1 MKSDRPPPKNRNFSG
16 TNPRNNNSN
25 NQRHRNPLQ
34 IFIFTLLFLAIGLLC
49 SAIYLSRQLDLKHHA
64 LSSNVHK
71 NNGDDGRPGAASVHS
86 NNNAVEK
93 KKGLVIKEIPADK
106 LPKGNVNEYHKKVQ
120 STANNQASKSASAT
134 ILQLPNA
141 YTSKTITDFSN
152 FKQYP
157 HDRLYCMIP
166 FIWNYPIYTAIM
178 STWGQ
183 RCDTIHFLTDAMV
196 GGQLNGDHISF
207 DTNGDSNSEQ
217 QETTKPYW
225 EYPPNTF
232 PSNVKFINMTRNWEC
247 PPTFNRKT
255 GRTEQKVC
263 RHIWEKMWRSW
274 VYVDEHHS
282 NDAEWFCKV
291 DYDTFFFPDNFKYYV
306 RDVKDWDPVGDYH
319 YFGHVIEH
327 RKRKDAPM
335 VVGASACWS
344 QKTLKDIAQV
354 YRNMP
359 KGSTKGER
367 GKCEDRAHAT
377 EEVTTSQCLREHL
390 NIEPEAARDD
400 QMREYITID
409 KYPLVLT
416 WNRTEQGE
424 WWYWKGK
431 PKDAGQMEDTI
442 ARRPIGIHKYKKPEE
457 ILTLWEE
464 FYGPSGNEALEMVG
478 RGRHGVVAKRFV
490 EQVRKA
496 MGIDP

>member
-1 MKSDRPPPKNRNFSG
+1 
-16 TNPRNNNSN
+16 
-25 NQRHRNPLQ
+25 
-34 IFIFTLLFLAIGLLC
+34 
-49 SAIYLSRQLDLKHHA
+49 
-64 LSSNVHK
+64 
-71 NNGDDGRPGAASVHS
+71 
-86 NNNAVEK
+86 
-93 KKGLVIKEIPADK
+93 
-106 LPKGNVNEYHKKVQ
+106 
-120 STANNQASKSASAT
+120 
-134 ILQLPNA
+134 
-141 YTSKTITDFSN
+141 
-152 FKQYP
+152 
-157 HDRLYCMIP
+157 MIP
-166 FIWNYPIYTAIM
+166 FIWNYPIYNAIM

-207 DTNGDSNSEQ
+207 DTNGDGSQ
-217 QETTKPYW
+217 QQTTKPYW

-247 PPTFNRKT
+247 PPTINRRT

-274 VYVDEHHS
+274 VYVEEHHLT
-282 NDAEWFCKV
+282 DAEWFCKV

-306 RDVKDWDPVGDYH
+306 RDVKDWDPIKDYH
-319 YFGHVIEH
+319 YFGHVISH

-354 YRNMP
+354 YRDMP

-377 EEVTTSQCLREHL
+377 EEVTTSQCLRDHL
-390 NIEPEAARDD
+390 HIEPEAARDD

-464 FYGPSGNEALEMVG
+464 FYGPSSGNEALEKVG
-478 RGRHGVVAKRFV
+478 RGRHGAVAKRFV
-490 EQVRKA
+490 EKVRKA

>member
-1 MKSDRPPPKNRNFSG
+1 MASRSAIPTNRNFSG
-16 TNPRNNNSN
+16 TKPRNS
-25 NQRHRNPLQ
+25 NQRNHNPIQ

-49 SAIYLSRQLDLKHHA
+49 SAIYLSRQLDLKNLA
-64 LSSNVHK
+64 LSSNNVQNDGRLGAAAIDTNSAVTTDRK
-71 NNGDDGRPGAASVHS
+71 RGMNGD
-86 NNNAVEK
+86 N
-93 KKGLVIKEIPADK
+93 
-106 LPKGNVNEYHKKVQ
+106 HKKVQ
-120 STANNQASKSASAT
+120 SNAAADTQKIPNNQLLVPHLIST
-134 ILQLPNA
+134 
-141 YTSKTITDFSN
+141 TTTDFSN
-152 FKQYP
+152 VKEYP
-157 HDRLYCMIP
+157 NDRLYCMVP
-166 FIWNYPIYTAIM
+166 FIWNPQIYTAIM

-207 DTNGDSNSEQ
+207 DDKFSSSSSTADDSSS
-217 QETTKPYW
+217 TGTKPYW

-232 PSNVKFINMTRNWEC
+232 PSNVKFINMTRSWENC
-247 PPTFNRKT
+247 DPTTDRQ
-255 GRTEQKVC
+255 GRIQKKVC

-274 VYVDEHHS
+274 VYVDEHHKT
-282 NDAEWFCKV
+282 DAEWFCKV
-291 DYDTFFFPDNFKYYV
+291 DYDTFFFPDNLKYYV
-306 RDVKDWDPVGDYH
+306 RDVKQWDPLTEHH
-319 YFGHVIEH
+319 YFGHVIQH
-327 RKRKDAPM
+327 RSRRDRPM

-344 QKTLKDIAQV
+344 RKTLGEIAQV
-354 YRNMP
+354 YRTMP
-359 KGSTKGER
+359 KGSVKGER

-400 QMREYITID
+400 QLREYITID

-431 PKDAGQMEDTI
+431 PEGAGQMENTI

-464 FYGPSGNEALEMVG
+464 FYGPSGNDALERVE
-478 RGRHGVVAKRFV
+478 RQKHGVGAKKFLL
-490 EQVRKA
+490 EVRKA